1 MVGLAVNVA
10 PLQDVAISLLISRG
24 QVVRHDGVAP
34 PAQQVGRD
42 GGIGPGVVNAGGIL
56 RRSEDVRI
64 DAVLQS
70 LLLLGAAVGDELT
83 ADVAVVEFVGEAG
96 QHVRAANVNAG
107 VEHVGPDVDLAVR
120 GEEGRRQGESGPA
133 GVGIEQQDA
142 ILVVRVDPYHEI
154 VSQRPQRRG
163 SDDLLGIAS
172 AGGFGNVPP
181 SHALEQ
187 HRHDGG
193 IVLLVPSLVRCEGRN
208 DVDVGH
214 HVAAHEDEGVA
225 LDQVALVELSEGIAG
240 VGAVGV
246 LDARHLD
253 AGRPRAVLDVLLDG
267 LGAVDAEHEQLLD
280 AGPGQEL
287 DGVVQHGHIVERA
300 QHLGLRLVQR
310 HGPEGRCEGIGQDDG
325 LQLLLVLRIGRIIV
339 AAATS
344 SLGHGWRR
352 F

>member
-1 MVGLAVNVA
+1 MVGLTINVA

-24 QVVRHDGVAP
+24 QVVRNDGVAP

-42 GGIGPGVVNAGGIL
+42 GGIGPRVVDTGGIF
-56 RRSEDVRI
+56 RRSEDVGI
-64 DAVLQS
+64 DAILQS
-70 LLLLGAAVGDELT
+70 LLLLGAAVGNELT

-96 QHVRAANVNAG
+96 QNVRTANVNAG
-107 VEHVGPDVDLAVR
+107 VEHVGPDVDLAVG
-120 GEEGRRQGESGPA
+120 GEEGRREGEGGLV

-142 ILVVRVDPYHEI
+142 ILVVRVDPYNEVI
-154 VSQRPQRRG
+154 SQRPQRRG
-163 SDDLLGIAS
+163 SDDLLGIVS
-172 AGGFGNVPP
+172 GGFGNVPP

-214 HVAAHEDEGVA
+214 HVAAHEDERIA
-225 LDQVALVELSEGIAG
+225 LDQVTLVELPQGIAG

-267 LGAVDAEHEQLLD
+267 LGAVDAKHEQLLD

-287 DGVVQHGHIVERA
+287 DGVVQHGHI
-300 QHLGLRLVQR
+300 
-310 HGPEGRCEGIGQDDG
+310 C
-325 LQLLLVLRIGRIIV
+325 
-339 AAATS
+339 
-344 SLGHGWRR
+344 
-352 F
+352 